1 MSWQNQNIIEGKS
14 KSSSSSRGLSKIRK
28 RGCSS
33 SSSSSLVQKYRF
45 KRAILVGKRGGSTT
59 PVPTWKTS
67 VIKSP
72 PPPSSSAVP
81 ITEKQLPKSTLLQPG
96 IKAKEMSLSAR
107 KLAATLWEIN
117 KIPSPKVN
125 KDLDSTREKKDLRS
139 RERVLRGSVSA
150 TLPPHLSDPS
160 YSPISETMDRTRGSV
175 RRTRT
180 SVVSHKL
187 QVADNNLGALD
198 SLSNASLMEI
208 EASRG
213 KTHNGCMIGS
223 KSRLK
228 DVSNGLTASKELV
241 KILNHVWGA
250 QDQHMSSKSLFSA
263 LKSELDRA
271 HIQVDQLIKEQR
283 SNHNEI
289 EYLMKLFAEEKAAW
303 KRKERDRIRN
313 AITCIAEE
321 LEIEKKL
328 RRQTERL
335 NKKLGKELAETKA
348 SLSEATKELESEKRA
363 KDILEQVCDELAR
376 GIGEDRAEV
385 EEMKRQSVKVREEV
399 EKEREMLQLADVLRE
414 ERVQMKLSEAKYHFE
429 EKNAVVERLR
439 YELETYLRNTTGEEN
454 GEMSPNF
461 DRIKDLEAYL
471 KKIQFGSYE
480 DGEKNG
486 NQGELVDGE
495 GDDSGD
501 SDLHS
506 IELNMD
512 NNSWSYKW
520 SYAYGNGA
528 QDDSKRASFDKGI
541 QGRKSIEKIQW
552 GKICLERGTSNNGM
566 DQDSKTKSQEHSG
579 EFDKER
585 LAEIISQME
594 NEDHGDEI
602 KRYRSI
608 KSLRDHILSGS
619 KMSLLQ
625 SFSSPTQQWGQSLPL
640 QDGGNADLQEN
651 EGDGLKCK
659 PVEGRGERRS

>member
-1 MSWQNQNIIEGKS
+1 MSWQNQNIIEGK
-14 KSSSSSRGLSKIRK
+14 SSSRGLSKIRK

-33 SSSSSLVQKYRF
+33 SSSSSLAQKYRF

-59 PVPTWKTS
+59 TTPVPIWKTS

-72 PPPSSSAVP
+72 PPPSSSSSAVP
-81 ITEKQLPKSTLLQPG
+81 ITEQQHPKSQPG

-117 KIPSPKVN
+117 KIPSPKAN
-125 KDLDSTREKKDLRS
+125 HSTREKKDFRS
-139 RERVLRGSVSA
+139 RERG

-160 YSPISETMDRTRGSV
+160 YSPISETMDRARGSV

-187 QVADNNLGALD
+187 QVADYNLGALD
-198 SLSNASLMEI
+198 SLSDASLMEI
-208 EASRG
+208 EGCRG
-213 KTHNGCMIGS
+213 KIHNGCMIGS

-228 DVSNGLTASKELV
+228 DVSNSLTASKELV
-241 KILNHVWGA
+241 KVLNHVWGA
-250 QDQHMSSKSLFSA
+250 QEQHMSSKSLFSA

-303 KRKERDRIRN
+303 KRKERDRIRD

-399 EKEREMLQLADVLRE
+399 DKEREMLQIADVLRE

-439 YELETYLRNTTGEEN
+439 NELEAYLRNKTGEEN

-471 KKIQFGSYE
+471 KKIQFGAYE
-480 DGEKNG
+480 DGEKNDKE
-486 NQGELVDGE
+486 GELVDGEGHE

-528 QDDSKRASFDKGI
+528 QDDSKRVSFDKGI

-566 DQDSKTKSQEHSG
+566 DLDSRTKSQEHSG

-594 NEDHGDEI
+594 NEDHEDEI

-625 SFSSPTQQWGQSLPL
+625 SFSSPTQQWGQSLTL
-640 QDGGNADLQEN
+640 QDSGNADLQEN

-659 PVEGRGERRS
+659 PIEGRGERWS

>member
-14 KSSSSSRGLSKIRK
+14 SSTSSSRGLSKIRK

-59 PVPTWKTS
+59 TTPVPTWKTS

-72 PPPSSSAVP
+72 PPPPSSSAVP
-81 ITEKQLPKSTLLQPG
+81 ITEQQHPKSQPG

-117 KIPSPKVN
+117 KIPSPKAN
-125 KDLDSTREKKDLRS
+125 KDLDSTREKKDFRS
-139 RERVLRGSVSA
+139 RERG

-160 YSPISETMDRTRGSV
+160 YSPISETMDRARGSV

-187 QVADNNLGALD
+187 QVADYNLGALD
-198 SLSNASLMEI
+198 SLSNSSLMEI
-208 EASRG
+208 EACRG

-228 DVSNGLTASKELV
+228 DVSNSLTASKELV
-241 KILNHVWGA
+241 KVLNHVWGA
-250 QDQHMSSKSLFSA
+250 QEQHMSSKSLFSA

-303 KRKERDRIRN
+303 KRKERDRIRD

-399 EKEREMLQLADVLRE
+399 EKEREMLQIADVLRE

-439 YELETYLRNTTGEEN
+439 NELEAYLRNKTGEEN
-454 GEMSPNF
+454 GGMSPNL

-480 DGEKNG
+480 EDGEKNG
-486 NQGELVDGE
+486 KEGELGDGE
-495 GDDSGD
+495 GHEEDDSGD
-501 SDLHS
+501 SDMHS

-520 SYAYGNGA
+520 SYGYGNGA

-552 GKICLERGTSNNGM
+552 GKICLEKGTSNNGM
-566 DQDSKTKSQEHSG
+566 DLDSRTKSQHSG

-594 NEDHGDEI
+594 NKDHEDEI

-625 SFSSPTQQWGQSLPL
+625 SFSSPTRQWGQSLPL
-640 QDGGNADLQEN
+640 QDDGNADLQEN

-659 PVEGRGERRS
+659 SVEGRGERRN